1 MAGKQTVTASTNTL
15 LAGLKRTV
23 QWDTGDLTSYIADSG
38 DAATIAA
45 VYQNRIGSAPSGTY
59 DPYTSTD
66 AAEAPW
72 LTAIARAEAAFSL
85 VADISFTAA
94 TDIDDADIVYGG
106 GYNSLGGGTIARMD
120 APGENLKS
128 GETDDYQ
135 SFFLAVM
142 NDARYDVAG
151 ETGGGSSPDFIV
163 LHELGHGLGL
173 SHPHNSDRGTTAWA
187 NSGAVAT
194 DNKADNARYTVMS
207 YEIGGIDVQIL
218 DNFGNSVTPAALD
231 IATLQ
236 DIYGTRAAH
245 TGDTTYTL
253 TDQGTTALDLSGGDG
268 SISIGRAFYTIWDT
282 GGDGDKIAYNGAQ
295 NAYINLNDATLV
307 QEEQPEDAALLK
319 EVKLTNAYADMA
331 GRVGSQP
338 LNELTDADYH
348 AGGYYST
355 LATAAGNTQLGGYS
369 IANGVVI
376 EDATGG
382 SGKDMLIGNAANN
395 TLTGN
400 AGDDMLAGGRG
411 ADELKGGAGDDELVG
426 GEGNDTLEGGAGTDT
441 AYYDG
446 PCASYTIERDDA
458 TGEVTITHK
467 AGLDGIDTLMDVEFA
482 KFTDGTID
490 LTAEEIEDC
499 PPLDFIFLVDLSGSF
514 SDDLFSFRAA
524 AREIAADLRAENE
537 DVRFAIA
544 SFIDYPFSPYGSEG
558 DYLYKAELALTDD
571 VAAFEATLDGLSTGS
586 GGDGP
591 EAQWVGLW
599 RAANGVGLNLRE
611 DSSRVIYMATD
622 APAHTAS
629 DYGLDETNIR
639 NFLETGEI
647 DVEGGPDGLATT
659 GGRGGATATGST
671 GDGSGLEIPPDQPTI
686 RDPGD
691 PGYDIG
697 APVERLAD
705 DPLVALVGES
715 FREMGAIPIIGT
727 TRFGSGEVYE
737 EALSDLG
744 SGGVV
749 VETTSSGADVTDAI
763 RAGLARISGD
773 VTEIGTSAGEEIN
786 GTEGR
791 DVLLGLGGDDTITGL
806 GGDDSLDGSAGNDEL
821 VGGDGND
828 TINGGTGDDDIAGGD
843 GDDLLRPGTGADTIT
858 GGAGMDLVSGSA
870 SAIDGTHFADF
881 GREDAVIIEGVDAPA
896 PFLTIT
902 EIDGLA
908 TFLVDFDNSDAFV
921 DVTFTADATALG
933 VGAQMFLRG
942 GNLEIGRVL
951 TDGTTAAD
959 TIMGNPVNNFLN
971 GLEGADTIFGGAG
984 RDWITP
990 GQGDDDLDGGSG
1002 RDMVSY
1008 FDATAR
1014 VAVNLED
1021 GTSVGGSGTDTLTSF
1036 EDVTGSIYSDLFFG
1050 TSGENQFRGLG
1061 GYDWFVGSDG
1071 RDVYE
1076 GGSGRDMISYVLAD
1090 DRVEV
1095 DLGGGRGIGGQAL
1108 GDTYDSI
1115 ERFTGSIFS
1124 DLAYGSE
1131 GEDDFRGL
1139 GGYDWFVG
1147 SGGGKDRYDGGS
1159 GLDTVAYSLAT
1170 EGVVASLLLGRGTAG
1185 DAARDLYTSIESL
1198 TGSSFDD
1205 ILTGNNGRN
1214 FLRGLYGEDVIYGN
1228 GGVDRIT
1235 GGGSDD
1241 YIDGGSGFDYAYFSG
1256 NEDEYAIDMRDGFVF
1271 VEYLGSG
1278 GDGTDQLVNIEALV
1292 FADDTVFL

>member
-1 MAGKQTVTASTNTL
+1 M
-15 LAGLKRTV
+15 
-23 QWDTGDLTSYIADSG
+23 
-38 DAATIAA
+38 
-45 VYQNRIGSAPSGTY
+45 GTF
-59 DPYTSTD
+59 DPYDSSDT
-66 AAEAPW
+66 AETPW
-72 LTAIARAEAAFSL
+72 LTAIARAEASFSL
-85 VADISFTAA
+85 VADISFTDA
-94 TDIDDADIVYGG
+94 TDIDEADIVFSG
-106 GYNSLGGGTIARMD
+106 GYNSLGGGAIARMD
-120 APGENLKS
+120 APGANLKP

-142 NDARYDVAG
+142 NNARYDVAG
-151 ETGGGSSPDFIV
+151 EIGGGSTPDFIV

-173 SHPHNSDRGTTAWA
+173 SHPHNADRGTTSWA
-187 NSGAVAT
+187 SRTAVAT
-194 DNKADNARYTVMS
+194 DNRVDNARYTVMS

-218 DNFGNSVTPAALD
+218 DDFGNSVTPAALD

-236 DIYGTRAAH
+236 EIYGTTTAH

-253 TDQGTTALDLSGGDG
+253 TDQGTVALDLSGADGD
-268 SISIGRAFYTIWDT
+268 ISIGRAFYTIWDT
-282 GGDGDKIAYNGAQ
+282 GGDGDKIEYSGSK

-307 QEEQPEDAALLK
+307 QEAQAEDAALLK
-319 EVKLTNAYADMA
+319 EIKLTDAFADMA
-331 GRVGSQP
+331 ARVGTQP

-348 AGGYYST
+348 AGGYFST

-411 ADELKGGAGDDELVG
+411 EDELIGDEGDDELIG
-426 GEGNDTLEGGAGTDT
+426 GEGDDMLDGGAGTDT
-441 AYYDG
+441 AVYDG
-446 PCASYTIERDDA
+446 PCASYTIERDDV
-458 TGEVTITHK
+458 TGQVTIAHT
-467 AGLDGIDTLMDVEFA
+467 AGLDGVDTLVNVESA
-482 KFTDGTID
+482 RFTDGILD
-490 LTAEEIEDC
+490 LTAEEIAEC

-514 SDDLFSFRAA
+514 SDDLVSFRTA
-524 AREIAADLRAENE
+524 AREIASDLRVENE

-544 SFIDYPFSPYGSEG
+544 SFIDYPFSPYGQAG

-586 GGDGP
+586 GGDVP

-599 RAANGVGLNLRE
+599 RAANGVGLDLRE

-629 DYGLDETNIR
+629 DYGLDATNIR
-639 NFLETGEI
+639 NFLDTGEI
-647 DVEGGPDGLATT
+647 DVVGLPDGFSAASSVDATPT
-659 GGRGGATATGST
+659 GTI

-686 RDPGD
+686 RDPAD
-691 PGYDIG
+691 PGYDVG

-705 DPLVALVGES
+705 DPLVALVGEA
-715 FREMGAIPIIGT
+715 FREMNVVPIIGT
-727 TRFGSGEVYE
+727 TAFGSGTAYE
-737 EALSDLG
+737 AALSDLG
-744 SGGVV
+744 SAGVV
-749 VETTSSGADVTDAI
+749 VETTSSGADVTDSI
-763 RAGLARISGD
+763 RAGIARISGD
-773 VTEIGTSAGEEIN
+773 VTEIGTSSGDNIT

-806 GGDDSLDGSAGNDEL
+806 GGDDSIDGSAGNDEL
-821 VGGDGND
+821 TGGDGND
-828 TINGGTGDDDIAGGD
+828 TINGGTGDDTLTGGE
-843 GDDLLRPGTGADTIT
+843 GDDLLRPGAGNDSIV
-858 GGAGMDLVSGSA
+858 GGTGMDLVAGSA
-870 SAIDGTHFADF
+870 AAIDDIHFADF

-896 PFLTIT
+896 PVLTVT
-902 EIDGLA
+902 EVDGKA
-908 TFLVDFDNSDAFV
+908 TFLVDFDSSDAFV
-921 DVTFTADATALG
+921 DVTFTADAASLG
-933 VGAQMFLRG
+933 VGPQMFLRD
-942 GNLEIGRVL
+942 GNLEIGRLL

-959 TIMGNPVNNFLN
+959 LIMGNPVNNFLN
-971 GLEGADTIFGGAG
+971 GLAGADTILGGAG

-990 GQGDDDLDGGSG
+990 GQGDDNIDGGSG
-1002 RDMVSY
+1002 RDMASF

-1014 VAVNLED
+1014 VAINLAE
-1021 GTSVGGSGTDTLTSF
+1021 GTAAGGSGTDTLTSF
-1036 EDVTGSIYSDLFFG
+1036 EDATGSIYSDLFFG
-1050 TSGENQFRGLG
+1050 TSDANEFRGLG

-1071 RDVYE
+1071 NDEYE

-1090 DRVEV
+1090 ARVEV
-1095 DLGGGRGIGGQAL
+1095 DLGAGRGLGGQAL

-1124 DLAYGSE
+1124 DQAFGSS

-1147 SGGGKDRYDGGS
+1147 SGGGKDRYDGGA
-1159 GLDTVAYSLAT
+1159 GLDMVAYSQSG
-1170 EGVVASLLLGRGTAG
+1170 EGVIASLLLGRGSAG

-1205 ILTGNNGRN
+1205 TLTGDNGRN
-1214 FLRGLYGEDVIYGN
+1214 FLRGLYGEDTIFGN

-1241 YIDGGSGFDYAYFSG
+1241 YIDGGTGFDYAYFS
-1256 NEDEYAIDMRDGFVF
+1256 EDKDDYTIEMRDGFVF
-1271 VEYLGSG
+1271 VDYIGSG
-1278 GDGTDQLVNIEALV
+1278 GDGTDQLFNIEALV
-1292 FADDTVFL
+1292 FADDTIFV